1 MPDVGARGPDGT
13 PPEVPAAGGVSPGA
27 VIPDGRSPGSTTP
40 EVSREWATIDGTA
53 YRRVVLCFLF
63 RPSPTGREV
72 LLGLKRT
79 GFGTG
84 RVVALGGKVDG
95 DESDL
100 DAAVREVEEESGIV
114 LPPSG
119 LRYAGRISW
128 SFPAT
133 PGWNMQSALF
143 TAEAGRSVPVPCEE
157 IEPRWYPVD
166 AIPWAAMWKDA
177 PHWLP
182 QLLAGTRIDAHIEM
196 AADNDGVARATIS

>member
-1 MPDVGARGPDGT
+1 MPDVDAPDGD
-13 PPEVPAAGGVSPGA
+13 PAAGVPSSGA
-27 VIPDGRSPGSTTP
+27 VIPDGRLPGPTTSG
-40 EVSREWATIDGTA
+40 VSREWSTIDGAA

-63 RPSPTGREV
+63 RPSSTGREV

-100 DAAVREVEEESGIV
+100 DAAVREVEEESGIA
-114 LPPSG
+114 LRPSD

-128 SFPAT
+128 SFPAR
-133 PGWNMQSALF
+133 PDWNMQSALF
-143 TAEAGRSVPVPCEE
+143 TAEAGHSVPVPCEE

-182 QLLAGTRIDAHIEM
+182 ELLAGTRVEAHIEM